1 MIDNLTATG
10 KLSITL
16 LDQFNNVK
24 ETRHINNIVVLT
36 GKEWIV
42 NRMYNGS
49 STTMSHMAVGS
60 SSNNLSMDNTRLSVE
75 LGRTSVTASKLSN
88 VITYSST
95 FSPGVGTG
103 ILVEAGI
110 FNSAT
115 ANAGT
120 MLARTVFSAIN
131 KLAADTLLVEWKI
144 TIN

>member
-1 MIDNLTATG
+1 MIDNLNATG

-16 LDQFNNVK
+16 LDEFNQVK

-42 NRMYNGS
+42 KRMYDG
-49 STTMSHMAVGS
+49 TTTVMSHMAIGT
-60 SSNNLSMDNTRLSVE
+60 SSNNLSASNTQLASE
-75 LGRTSVTASKLSN
+75 IGRTTLTASKLSN
-88 VITYSST
+88 VMTYNST

-110 FNSAT
+110 FNSST
-115 ANAGT
+115 ANSGT

>member
-1 MIDNLTATG
+1 MNDTLNATG

-16 LDQFNNVK
+16 IDEFGYVK
-24 ETRHINNIVVLT
+24 DTRYINNIVVLT

-42 NRMYNGS
+42 KRMFNNTT
-49 STTMSHMAVGS
+49 TTMSHMAVGT
-60 SSNNLSMDNTRLSVE
+60 SSNDLSMTNTILSNE
-75 LGRTSVTASKLSN
+75 IGRTSVTSSKVNN
-88 VITYSST
+88 VMTYNAT
-95 FSPGVGTG
+95 FSPGVATG

-110 FNSAT
+110 FNASV
-115 ANAGT
+115 ANTGT